1 MGEGDAL
8 PSSVA
13 LLNGG
18 DDMAEKNN
26 ATCTICGKGYRRCLS
41 CKSQMQA
48 APWKIYADT
57 PEHYKI
63 FQVIQGFDTGVY
75 SKEEAKE
82 RLQNIDL
89 SDLDELRDHIK
100 RIIKD
105 ILKEDKKS
113 QKVEKT
119 AEEVVTPVETQDEVR
134 PSFANRK
141 RKNLNLAKADETDGE

>member
-1 MGEGDAL
+1 ML
-8 PSSVA
+8 PSPVA

-26 ATCTICGKGYRRCLS
+26 AICTICGKGYRRCLS

-63 FQVIQGFDTGVY
+63 FQVVQGFDTGVY

-105 ILKEDKKS
+105 IMKEDKKA
-113 QKVEKT
+113 QKAVNADETEVESV
-119 AEEVVTPVETQDEVR
+119 AVQNETQS
-134 PSFANRK
+134 SFANRK
-141 RKNLNLAKADETDGE
+141 KKHFDSAKPVVVDKEQ